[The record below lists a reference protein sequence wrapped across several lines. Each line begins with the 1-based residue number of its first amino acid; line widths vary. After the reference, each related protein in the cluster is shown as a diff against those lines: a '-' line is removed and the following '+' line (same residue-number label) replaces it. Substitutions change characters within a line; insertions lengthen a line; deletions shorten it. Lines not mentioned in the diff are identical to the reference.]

1 MAKLKILIDDSII
14 CSLSQMDFD
23 NLKLLQAC
31 LPEKNKEDLSDLELK
46 SINDYNNFLDEII
59 QKNKGKALMIDCKLY
74 RR

>member
-31 LPEKNKEDLSDLELK
+31 LPEKNKEDLSELELK
-46 SINDYNNFLDEII
+46 SINDYNNFLDKII